1 VSDRDGR
8 DGLIGALARMNR
20 TKVFLGVLAVAVLG
34 FFLPGAIGA
43 LVLLAVAVAL
53 GFLLSATWPVTPPGL
68 RVFRLAVLAAVAL
81 IAITKIL

>member
-1 VSDRDGR
+1 MSDRDGR

-20 TKVFLGVLAVAVLG
+20 TKVFLGALAVAVLG

-68 RVFRLAVLAAVAL
+68 RVFRLAVLAGLAL